1 MPTPQPSIGAEK
13 STLQGQVESLLRT
26 NTVAYQTNRATI
38 EKEGIKLFAMTRL
51 RLSAALIITSA
62 LAALLALVAFSPT
75 AQAHHSWGK
84 YHWARTSNPFTLE
97 LGNNVTS
104 GWSSYLSTA
113 SSRWSESSVLNTTV
127 VSGRT
132 TGAACNPTSGRVEV
146 CNAAYGEN
154 GWLGLAQIWIY
165 RPHHIYQGTTKVNDT
180 YFNRAAYNT
189 AAWKQFV
196 MCQEVGHTFGLDH
209 QDENFYNTN
218 LGTCMDYTNDPDGT
232 LADPDQLSNLNPNL
246 HNYEQLETIYSHLDS
261 FTTVAPASAAST
273 KCQADNRGSFNSR
286 AQWGRLVE
294 QSPNGK
300 LEVWER
306 SFGGEARLITWVI
319 RP

>member
-1 MPTPQPSIGAEK
+1 M
-13 STLQGQVESLLRT
+13 
-26 NTVAYQTNRATI
+26 
-38 EKEGIKLFAMTRL
+38 FAMPRL
-51 RLSAALIITSA
+51 RLLGALVIGSA
-62 LAALLALVAFSPT
+62 LAVLLALVAYSPA
-75 AQAHHSWGK
+75 AQANHSWGN
-84 YHWARTSNPFTLE
+84 YHWARTSNPFTLK
-97 LGNNVTS
+97 LADNVTS
-104 GWSSYLSTA
+104 QWDTYLRTTSSDWSL
-113 SSRWSESSVLNTTV
+113 SSVLDTRVVHGKKNPAICSPTT
-127 VSGRT
+127 
-132 TGAACNPTSGRVEV
+132 GRVEV
-146 CNAAYGEN
+146 CNAAYGQN
-154 GWLGLAQIWIY
+154 NWLGLAQIWINSSQ
-165 RPHHIYQGTTKVNDT
+165 HIVAGTTKVNDT
-180 YFNRAAYNT
+180 YLNTATYNT

-246 HNYEQLETIYSHLDS
+246 HDYEQLETIYSHLDS

-273 KCQADNRGSFNSR
+273 MPPAANRGSFNSR